1 MTRGQHPGHHRRHGP
16 RARNRWY
23 VEGTG
28 WQVQARIE
36 RFVEP
41 ALLLLLSEGPTHG
54 YDLADRLATLMDAER
69 VDYGNLYR
77 ALREAESEGIVASEW
92 NDDLPGRT
100 KRTYELTPL
109 GAELLDTW
117 VSSLRA
123 ARESI
128 DSFLERYSER
138 NT

>member
-1 MTRGQHPGHHRRHGP
+1 MTRGQHPHHRGRRGP
-16 RARNRWY
+16 RSRNRWY
-23 VEGTG
+23 SDGEG
-28 WQVQARIE
+28 WQVQARVE

-41 ALLLLLSEGPTHG
+41 ALLLLLSEGATHG
-54 YDLADRLATLMDAER
+54 YDLADQLAALMDAER

-77 ALREAESEGIVASEW
+77 ALREAESEGIVASDW
-92 NDDLPGRT
+92 NDDLPGRS

-109 GAELLDTW
+109 GKELLEAW
-117 VSSLRA
+117 VLSLRA

-128 DSFLERYSER
+128 DSFLERYDER

>member
-1 MTRGQHPGHHRRHGP
+1 
-16 RARNRWY
+16 
-23 VEGTG
+23 
-28 WQVQARIE
+28 VQARVE

-41 ALLLLLSEGPTHG
+41 ALLLLLSEGATHG
-54 YDLADRLATLMDAER
+54 YDLADQLASLMDAER

-77 ALREAESEGIVASEW
+77 ALREAESEGIVASAW
-92 NDDLPGRT
+92 NDDLPGRS

-109 GAELLDTW
+109 GKELLEAW
-117 VSSLRA
+117 VLSLRA

-128 DSFLERYSER
+128 DSFLERYDER

>member
-1 MTRGQHPGHHRRHGP
+1 
-16 RARNRWY
+16 
-23 VEGTG
+23 
-28 WQVQARIE
+28 VQARVE

-41 ALLLLLSEGPTHG
+41 ALLLLLSEGATHG
-54 YDLADRLATLMDAER
+54 YDLADQLASLVDAER

-77 ALREAESEGIVASEW
+77 ALREAESEGIVISEW
-92 NDDLPGRT
+92 NDDLPGRS

-109 GAELLDTW
+109 GKDLLEAW
-117 VSSLRA
+117 VLSLRA

-128 DSFLERYSER
+128 DSFLERYDER

>member
-1 MTRGQHPGHHRRHGP
+1 MPRGQHPGHHGRRGP
-16 RARNRWY
+16 RSRNRWY
-23 VEGTG
+23 SERTG

-41 ALLLLLSEGPTHG
+41 SLLLLLSEGPTHG

-92 NDDLPGRT
+92 NDDLPGRA
-100 KRTYELTPL
+100 KRTYELTSM
-109 GAELLDTW
+109 GEELLDAW

>member
-1 MTRGQHPGHHRRHGP
+1 M
-16 RARNRWY
+16 
-23 VEGTG
+23 
-28 WQVQARIE
+28 QARIE

-41 ALLLLLSEGPTHG
+41 ALLLLLSEGATHG
-54 YDLADRLATLMDAER
+54 YDLADRLVTLMDAER

-77 ALREAESEGIVASEW
+77 ALREAESEGIVASAW
-92 NDDLPGRT
+92 NDDLPGRA

-109 GAELLDTW
+109 GRELLEAW
-117 VSSLRA
+117 VSSLRT

-128 DSFLERYSER
+128 DSFLERYDER